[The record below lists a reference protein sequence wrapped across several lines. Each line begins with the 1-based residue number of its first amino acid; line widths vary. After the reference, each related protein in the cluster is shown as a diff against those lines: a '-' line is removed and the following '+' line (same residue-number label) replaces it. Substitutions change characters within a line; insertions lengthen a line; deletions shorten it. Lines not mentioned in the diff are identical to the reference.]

1 MSNIY
6 LCGFMAAG
14 KTTSGE
20 ILSDKLNYSFIDL
33 DKRIIENE
41 NKLIIDIFNEY
52 GEEYFR
58 KLENKYLKDIVK
70 LDNYV
75 IALGGGT
82 VLDKENVNMIKE
94 NNGII
99 IFLDTDID
107 IILKRIENDNKRP
120 LIKSQNKEEKIKL
133 YNSRYKTYKEISD
146 FTTGNQNIDDILNFI
161 RSKK

>member
-1 MSNIY
+1 
-6 LCGFMAAG
+6 MAAG
-14 KTTSGE
+14 KTTTGE
-20 ILSDKLNYSFIDL
+20 ILSDKLNFPFIDL
-33 DKRIIENE
+33 DKRIMESE

-58 KLENKYLKDIVK
+58 KLEKKYLKDIVK
-70 LDNYV
+70 LENYV

-82 VLDKENVNMIKE
+82 VLDKENVNIIKE

-99 IFLDTDID
+99 VFLDTDID

-133 YNSRYKTYKEISD
+133 YNARHKTYKEVSD
-146 FTTGNQNIDDILNFI
+146 FTTDNQNIDDILNFI